1 MIIVEQAI
9 FFISNFK
16 IKCVSFFQ
24 KAKIVYLFCAC
35 VFCVFVVLQ
44 NNLIFQDC
52 WKVKTYVLFLHFVHF
67 DCFFM
72 LQKLDAFC

>member
-35 VFCVFVVLQ
+35 VFCVFCR
-44 NNLIFQDC
+44 FA
-52 WKVKTYVLFLHFVHF
+52 K
-67 DCFFM
+67 
-72 LQKLDAFC
+72 KLDFSGLLKSQNLRVIFAFCPF